1 LQSVSEGQFTGILF
15 ISGTE
20 FIIAVDGRLR
30 MNLETHL
37 AGHDEDVK
45 QVILRISEVTRTIRK
60 GFATRRGASDSSN
73 VYGEQQVAMDVWADE
88 LLISELQASGLVRY
102 VASEEQ
108 PDMLTFPGSTSD
120 LGVAI
125 DPLDGSSLIGVNLAV
140 GTIVGIYR
148 GSPISPGNG
157 MLGAMYVLYGPLTT
171 LTYCLREGVH
181 EFALDDGEVFVL
193 QEEGVTIP
201 KGKIYA
207 PGALR
212 RDYLPAHRGFI
223 EKLEE
228 EGYKLRYSG
237 SFVADVHQILHK
249 GGVFTY
255 PPFIGNEN
263 GKLRLLFEATPMGFI
278 VTQAGGAASDGRR
291 DLLSIEP
298 EAVSQRV
305 PVYIRGKREL
315 ELIMK
320 INE

>member
-1 LQSVSEGQFTGILF
+1 
-15 ISGTE
+15 
-20 FIIAVDGRLR
+20 

-45 QVILRISEVTRTIRK
+45 QVILRISEAARTIRR
-60 GFATRRGASDSSN
+60 GFATRQGASDSSN
-73 VYGEQQVAMDVWADE
+73 IYGEQQAAMDVWADE
-88 LLISELQASGLVRY
+88 LLISELRDSGLVRFL
-102 VASEEQ
+102 ASEEQ
-108 PDMLTFPGSTSD
+108 PDLLTFPGSASD
-120 LGVAI
+120 LGVTI

-148 GSPISPGNG
+148 GSPMCPGKE

-171 LTYCLREGVH
+171 LTYSLREGVH
-181 EFALDDGEVFVL
+181 EFALDDGGVFVL
-193 QEEGVTIP
+193 QEENVTIP
-201 KGKIYA
+201 DGKIYA

-212 RDYLPAHRGFI
+212 RDYLPSHRGFI

-255 PPFIGNEN
+255 PPFAGNER
-263 GKLRLLFEATPMGFI
+263 GKLRLLFEAIPMGFI
-278 VTQAGGAASDGRR
+278 VSQAGGAASDGRR

-298 EAVSQRV
+298 GAVSQRV
-305 PVYIRGKREL
+305 PVYIGGKREI
-315 ELIMK
+315 ELITKM
-320 INE
+320 NEEC

>member
-1 LQSVSEGQFTGILF
+1 
-15 ISGTE
+15 
-20 FIIAVDGRLR
+20 

-37 AGHDEDVK
+37 AGQDEDVK
-45 QVILRISEVTRTIRK
+45 QVILRISDVAKTIRG
-60 GFATRRGASDSSN
+60 GFATRQGASDSSN
-73 VYGEQQVAMDVWADE
+73 VYGEQQAAMDVWADE
-88 LLISELQASGLVRY
+88 LLISGLRDSGLVRS

-108 PDMLTFPGSTSD
+108 PDVLTFPDSASD
-120 LGVAI
+120 LGVTL

-148 GSPISPGNG
+148 GNLLSPGNE

-171 LTYCLREGVH
+171 LTYSLREGVH
-181 EFALDDGEVFVL
+181 EFAMNDRGVFVL
-193 QEEGVTIP
+193 QEENVTIP
-201 KGKIYA
+201 DGKIYA

-212 RDYLPAHRGFI
+212 RDYLLTHKDFI

-255 PPFIGNEN
+255 PPFVGNEN
-263 GKLRLLFEATPMGFI
+263 GKLRLLFEAIPMGFI
-278 VTQAGGAASDGRR
+278 VTQAGGSASDGHR
-291 DLLSIEP
+291 DLLSIKP

-305 PVYIRGKREL
+305 PVYIGGKREI
-315 ELIMK
+315 ELITKM
-320 INE
+320 NM